1 MITQLHYKK
10 AFENFL
16 KRHSASWEAK
26 MLVVQW
32 RHHARIHFGYHTD
45 IYRAHFHHTRNEKRP
60 DIMAPDTSAFASSDI
75 GIKNSITEENWRF
88 NQSWFASL
96 VYPKFLATFVISG
109 VREICCPLPWYKI
122 CIKEWTSCSSSPF
135 SEEQEHK

>member
-1 MITQLHYKK
+1 MILLIIMITQLHYKK

-96 VYPKFLATFVISG
+96 SLPCLNSQQATSNKAKHYNNQGWEKQQPLANYI
-109 VREICCPLPWYKI
+109 
-122 CIKEWTSCSSSPF
+122 
-135 SEEQEHK
+135 

>member
-1 MITQLHYKK
+1 MILLIIMITQLHYKK

-60 DIMAPDTSAFASSDI
+60 DKMAPDTSAFASSDI

-96 VYPKFLATFVISG
+96 VYPLVPPLCRHQVCHWSLYLPYFFFRNIGKFL
-109 VREICCPLPWYKI
+109 WY
-122 CIKEWTSCSSSPF
+122 
-135 SEEQEHK
+135 